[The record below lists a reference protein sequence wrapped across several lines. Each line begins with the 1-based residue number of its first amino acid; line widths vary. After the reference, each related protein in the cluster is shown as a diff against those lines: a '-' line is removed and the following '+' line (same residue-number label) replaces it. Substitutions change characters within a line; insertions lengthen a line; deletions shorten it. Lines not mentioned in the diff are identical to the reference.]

1 MPNGIA
7 KRVTPDERRLLRSAM
22 LWLAFLLLF
31 HLDATAARSA
41 ETIRAVRVWPAEDY
55 TRVTLETA
63 APLRHNLLLVKN
75 PGRLVLDLEDVDL
88 ASMQQ
93 SLASKILPNDP
104 YIANARVGQFKPG
117 VVRVV
122 LDLKAEVKPQI
133 FALAPIGD
141 YGNRLVLDI
150 YPLEP
155 VDPLMALLQK
165 PELGLDTSLGT
176 PNQGGSPEGPD
187 RQPSKAG
194 KQPGGA
200 KGSGPE
206 IKRLVTIAID
216 AGHGGEDP
224 GAKGRRGTY
233 EKNVTLTI
241 ARKLKALV
249 DSEPNMRAFLTRDGD
264 YYIPL
269 GSRVDKAARV
279 RADLFVSIH
288 ADAFTKSHVRGSSV
302 FALSERGATSAMAKL
317 LAQRENNADRIG
329 GVNLVA
335 LKDPYLKMTVADLN
349 LTAQISDSLKLG
361 RAVLGEL
368 GSVNTLHREDVEQAG
383 FAVLKAPEIPSILVE
398 TAFISNPEEERRLT
412 SDPYQEKVARAI
424 LRGVKRY
431 VANNPPL
438 SRPTLAANSAN

>member
-1 MPNGIA
+1 MMVGV
-7 KRVTPDERRLLRSAM
+7 RWLLRRASFG
-22 LWLAFLLLF
+22 LGLLLLVQLF
-31 HLDATAARSA
+31 PASARSA
-41 ETIRAVRVWPAEDY
+41 EPVRAIRVWPAQDY
-55 TRVTLETA
+55 TRVTFETA
-63 APLRHNLLLVKN
+63 APLRHDLLLVGN
-75 PGRLVLDLEDVDL
+75 PRRLVVDLEDIDL
-88 ASMQQ
+88 SSVQQ
-93 SLASKILPNDP
+93 NLANKVLPNDP

-150 YPLEP
+150 YPAQP
-155 VDPLMALLQK
+155 IDPLMALLQK
-165 PELGLDTSLGT
+165 PEPTPDDSLDELTRQLSQSPTQSNGARKR
-176 PNQGGSPEGPD
+176 PGS
-187 RQPSKAG
+187 
-194 KQPGGA
+194 
-200 KGSGPE
+200 E
-206 IKRLVTIAID
+206 IKRLVTVAVD

-224 GAKGRRGTY
+224 GARGRRGTN
-233 EKNVTLTI
+233 EKTVTLTI
-241 ARKLKALV
+241 ARKLKALI
-249 DSEPNMRAFLTRDGD
+249 DAEPNMRGFLTRDGD
-264 YYIPL
+264 YTLPL
-269 GSRVDKAARV
+269 GSRVDKAVRV
-279 RADLFVSIH
+279 KADLFVSIH
-288 ADAFTKSHVRGSSV
+288 ADAFTRPHARGSSV

-317 LAQRENNADRIG
+317 VAQRENNADRIG

-368 GSVNTLHREDVEQAG
+368 GSVNTLHRDEVEQAA

-412 SDPYQEKVARAI
+412 SEAYQEKIARAI
-424 LRGVKRY
+424 VRGIKRY

-438 SRPTLAANSAN
+438 SRPTLAANSLN

>member
-1 MPNGIA
+1 M
-7 KRVTPDERRLLRSAM
+7 T
-22 LWLAFLLLF
+22 F
-31 HLDATAARSA
+31 
-41 ETIRAVRVWPAEDY
+41 
-55 TRVTLETA
+55 ETA
-63 APLRHNLLLVKN
+63 APLRHDLLLVGN
-75 PGRLVLDLEDVDL
+75 PRRLVVDLEDIDL
-88 ASMQQ
+88 SSVQQ
-93 SLASKILPNDP
+93 NLANKVLPNDP

-150 YPLEP
+150 YPAQP
-155 VDPLMALLQK
+155 IDPLMALLQK
-165 PELGLDTSLGT
+165 PEPTPDDSLDELTRQLSQSPTQSNGARKR
-176 PNQGGSPEGPD
+176 PGS
-187 RQPSKAG
+187 
-194 KQPGGA
+194 
-200 KGSGPE
+200 E
-206 IKRLVTIAID
+206 IKRLVTVAVD

-224 GAKGRRGTY
+224 GARGRRGTN
-233 EKNVTLTI
+233 EKTVTLTI
-241 ARKLKALV
+241 ARKLKPLIDA
-249 DSEPNMRAFLTRDGD
+249 EPNMRGFLTRDGD
-264 YYIPL
+264 YTLPL
-269 GSRVDKAARV
+269 GSRVDKAVRV
-279 RADLFVSIH
+279 KADLFVSIH
-288 ADAFTKSHVRGSSV
+288 ADAFTRPHARGSSV

-317 LAQRENNADRIG
+317 VAQRENNADRIG

-368 GSVNTLHREDVEQAG
+368 GSVNTLHRDEVEQAA

-412 SDPYQEKVARAI
+412 SEAYQEKIARAI
-424 LRGVKRY
+424 VRGIKRY

-438 SRPTLAANSAN
+438 SRPTLAANSLN